1 MRKKPN
7 KSEAAGNGAH
17 GHKNGTNGSLDVEV
31 LPARKPKKVKEPD
44 LIHPQLEQAAYQ
56 QFSGV
61 LDHRELLRVL
71 TEVKNGNFTSR
82 MPFDQIGLSGKI
94 CDTLNDII
102 SMNEKMMH
110 EFTRAG
116 QIIGKQGKLN
126 QRIEVPVAKGSWSTG
141 IDSLNV
147 LISDLVHPTI
157 QIANVISSVAK
168 GNLSQQMPL
177 EIGGHTL
184 QGEFA
189 QIAKEVNDMVK
200 QLNMF
205 SMEVTRVARE
215 VGSEGKLGG
224 QAKVKGVAG
233 VWKDLTDSVNL
244 MAGNLTGQVRNI
256 AEVTTAV
263 AKGDLSK
270 KITVDVK
277 GEILELK
284 NTINTMVDQLNSFS
298 SEVTRVAL
306 EVGTE
311 GRLGGQ
317 AQVKGVG
324 GVWKD
329 LTDSVNQ
336 MASNLTAQVRN
347 IAEVTTAV
355 AKGDLSRKITVDV
368 KGEILELKNTINTM
382 VDQLNSFSAE
392 VTRVA
397 REVGSEGKLGGQAT
411 VKGVG
416 GVWKDL
422 TDSVNQMASN
432 LTGQVRNIAQVTTA
446 VARGDLSRKITVDV
460 KGEILELKDT
470 INTMVDQLNSFAS
483 EVTRVAKEVGSEG
496 KLGGQ
501 ATVKGVGGVW
511 KDLTDS
517 VNQMASNLTAQV
529 RNIAQVTTAVARGD
543 LSRKIT
549 VDVRGEILE
558 LKDTINTMV
567 DQLNSFASEVTR
579 VAREVGSEGKLGGQA
594 DVPGVGGTWK
604 DLTDSVNKMAG
615 NLTSQVR
622 NIAEVTTAVA
632 NGDLSRKITV
642 DVQGEILELKNT
654 INTMVDQLNSF
665 ASEVTRVAREVGSEG
680 KLGGQATVI
689 GVGGVWKDLTDS
701 VNQMAS
707 NLTGQVRNI
716 AEVTTAVAK
725 GDLSRKITVDV
736 KGEILELKN
745 TINTMVDQLN
755 AFGSEV
761 TRVAREV
768 GSEGKLGGQADVPG
782 VAGTWKDLTDSVNKM
797 ASNLTSQVRNIAEVT
812 TAVAN
817 GDLSRKI
824 TVDVQGEILE
834 LKNTINTMVDQL
846 RGFASEVTRVAR
858 EVGTEGK
865 LGGQAN
871 VPGVAGTWK
880 DLTDSV
886 NQMAGNLTAQV
897 RNIADVAIAVA
908 NGDLSKKITVDVRGE
923 ILQLKET
930 LNTMVDQLR
939 AFASEVTRVARE
951 VGTDGR
957 LGGQAFVPGVAGTW
971 KDLTDSVNQMTGNL
985 TAQVRNIAQVTKA
998 VASGDLS
1005 KTVAIDVKG
1014 EILDLKNTIN
1024 TMVEQLNS
1032 FAFEVTRV
1040 AREVG
1045 TEGKLGGQ
1053 AEVKG
1058 VAGTW
1063 KDLTDSVNMMASN
1076 LTSQVRGIAKVVTAV
1091 ASGNLRQKLVINA
1104 KGEVAQLTETINE
1117 MIDTLAVFADQVTTV
1132 AREVGVEGKLG
1143 GQASVPGASGIWKN
1157 LTENVNQ
1164 LAQNLTTQVRSI
1176 SEVAS
1181 AVTKGDLTRMIRVEA
1196 KGEVEALKDT
1206 INQMIANLRATTLRN
1221 QEQDWLK
1228 SNLAK
1233 FTQMLQGQKD
1243 LNTVTKRIL
1252 SELAQVVNAHYGAF
1266 YILKQDDETS
1276 QVKLNLF
1283 SAYAYK
1289 EDRNIPKEFAIG
1301 EGLVGQCAFEKERIL
1316 LTNVPNNY
1324 IKVSSGLGK
1333 AKPAN
1338 LIILPVLF
1346 ENDVKAVIELAS
1358 LDAFSETHQD
1368 FLNQLTES
1376 IGIVLNTIETNTR
1389 TEELLAQSQSL
1400 ASELKIQ
1407 QDELRRTNDELQDKA
1422 LLLVKQKEEVEAKNK
1437 EVEEARKSLEE
1448 KAEQLQLTSKYK
1460 SEFLANMSHELR
1472 TPLNSLLILA
1482 QQLYENVEGNL
1493 TEKQVRYAKTIHSCG
1508 DDLIN
1513 LINDIL
1519 DLSKIESGF
1528 ISTNIAPVHISEISS
1543 FVETTFRPISEA
1555 RNLKFHI
1562 DIGQDLPTSMDT
1574 DIQRLNQILKNLLS
1588 NAFKFTEKGEVSLR
1602 IFEAKKNW
1610 KPNNPNLD
1618 NAKKV
1623 IGFSIKDTGI
1633 GIPTDKQMI
1642 IFEAFQQAEGSTS
1655 RKYGGTGLGLSIS
1668 RGLAELLGGTI
1679 ELDSSPGTGST
1690 FTLFLPIESVPM
1702 STAKDKAP
1710 DSIKAIQQLAN
1721 EDQDINSLLGNLK
1734 ITNEGIETRASMDV
1748 VNEMI
1753 NEAGDDRNNIQPN
1766 DKIVL
1771 VVEDDLRFSK
1781 IILEKAHAENL
1792 KAVVATNYLE
1802 VFDFINRFN
1811 PIAMTLDVKLPDT
1824 SGWKVIDLLRNDL
1837 NYRHI
1842 PIHVISGEENRI
1854 LALKRGARSFLL
1866 KPLDNDSLNDLFTD
1880 IISFSEKKEKH
1891 VLVVEDNEIDSSQIA
1906 KILKSDDVHVQIATT
1921 GKDAFELMEQQE
1933 FDCIILDYT
1942 LPDISGPDL
1951 VHKVSKTKKK
1961 LTPVIIYS
1969 AKDFNRHELA
1979 QINQNSN
1986 SVLLKGVNSIEHL
1999 LEETITH
2006 LHIAHKDLAPERR
2019 RIIENI
2025 RSKEDILTNKTVLV
2039 VDDDVRNLFALT
2051 TVFERYNINVIT
2063 AESGKEAIQTLND
2076 NPRIEMVLMDI
2087 MMPEMDGYETTSKI
2101 RREHKNSSLP
2111 IIAVTAKAM
2120 KGDRQKCID
2129 AGASDYITKPVK
2141 IDQLLSLM
2149 RLWFCK

>member
-1 MRKKPN
+1 MSNLKTKTGSSANGTKKKEVVYTSDLPTKNFKGKNISARKKNEPVDIDTGPAEN
-7 KSEAAGNGAH
+7 FNSKQLL
-17 GHKNGTNGSLDVEV
+17 KV
-31 LPARKPKKVKEPD
+31 LM
-44 LIHPQLEQAAYQ
+44 
-56 QFSGV
+56 
-61 LDHRELLRVL
+61 
-71 TEVKNGNFTSR
+71 EVKNGNFAVR
-82 MPFDQIGLSGKI
+82 MPIDEEGLNGKI
-94 CDTLNDII
+94 CDTLNEII
-102 SMNEKMMH
+102 SLNERMMF
-110 EFTRAG
+110 EFTKAG
-116 QIIGKQGKLN
+116 NIIGKQGKLT
-126 QRIEVPVAKGSWSTG
+126 QRIEVPNAKGSWGTG
-141 IDSLNV
+141 VDSLNT

-157 QIANVISSVAK
+157 EIAHVISSVAK
-168 GNLSQQMPL
+168 GNLSQEMPL
-177 EIGGHTL
+177 EIGGHSL
-184 QGEFA
+184 KGEFSR
-189 QIAKEVNDMVK
+189 IAKEVNDMVK
-200 QLNMF
+200 QLNLF

-233 VWKDLTDSVNL
+233 VWKDLTDSVNQ
-244 MAGNLTGQVRNI
+244 MGSNLTAQVRNI
-256 AEVTTAV
+256 ADVTTAV

-311 GRLGGQ
+311 GKLGGQ
-317 AQVKGVG
+317 AQVKGVAG
-324 GVWKD
+324 TWKD

-336 MASNLTAQVRN
+336 MASNLTGQVRN

-355 AKGDLSRKITVDV
+355 AKGDLSRQITVDV
-368 KGEILELKNTINTM
+368 KGEILELKDTINTM

-397 REVGSEGKLGGQAT
+397 REVGSEGKLGGQAK

-432 LTGQVRNIAQVTTA
+432 LTGQVRNIAEVTTA
-446 VARGDLSRKITVDV
+446 VAK
-460 KGEILELKDT
+460 
-470 INTMVDQLNSFAS
+470 
-483 EVTRVAKEVGSEG
+483 
-496 KLGGQ
+496 
-501 ATVKGVGGVW
+501 
-511 KDLTDS
+511 
-517 VNQMASNLTAQV
+517 
-529 RNIAQVTTAVARGD
+529 GD

-549 VDVRGEILE
+549 VDVR
-558 LKDTINTMV
+558 
-567 DQLNSFASEVTR
+567 
-579 VAREVGSEGKLGGQA
+579 
-594 DVPGVGGTWK
+594 
-604 DLTDSVNKMAG
+604 
-615 NLTSQVR
+615 
-622 NIAEVTTAVA
+622 
-632 NGDLSRKITV
+632 
-642 DVQGEILELKNT
+642 GEILELKNT

-665 ASEVTRVAREVGSEG
+665 SSEVTRVALEVGTEG
-680 KLGGQATVI
+680 KLGGQAQVK
-689 GVGGVWKDLTDS
+689 GVAGTWKDLTDS
-701 VNQMAS
+701 VNGMAS

-755 AFGSEV
+755 SFGSEVTRVAREVGSEGKLGGQAQVPGVAGTWKDLTDSVNIMAGNLTSQVRNIAEVTTAVATGDLSRKIDVDVKGEILELKNTINTMVEQLRSFASEVTRVAREVGSEGKLGGQAAVKDVGGVWKDLTDSVNGMASNLTDQVRNIAEVTTAVAKGDLSRKITVDVKGEILELKDTINTMVDQLNSFGSEV

-824 TVDVQGEILE
+824 GVDVKGEILE

-908 NGDLSKKITVDVRGE
+908 NGDMSKKITVDVRGE

-951 VGTDGR
+951 VGTDGK

-985 TAQVRNIAQVTKA
+985 TSQVRNIAEVTKA

-1045 TEGKLGGQ
+1045 TDGKLGGQ
-1053 AEVKG
+1053 AEVRG
-1058 VAGTW
+1058 VGGTW

-1076 LTSQVRGIAKVVTAV
+1076 LTNQVRGIAKVVTAV
-1091 ASGNLRQKLVINA
+1091 ATGNLKQKLAIVSR
-1104 KGEVAQLTETINE
+1104 GEVAQLIDTINE
-1117 MIDTLAVFADQVTTV
+1117 MIDTLALFADQVTTV
-1132 AREVGVEGKLG
+1132 AREVGVDGQLG

-1181 AVTKGDLTRMIRVEA
+1181 AVTKGDLTRTIRVEA

-1206 INQMIANLRATTLRN
+1206 INQMIANLKETTLLN

-1233 FTQMLQGQKD
+1233 FTQMLQGQRD
-1243 LNTVTKRIL
+1243 LKTVTQRIL
-1252 SELAQVVNAHYGAF
+1252 SELAQVVTAHWGAF
-1266 YILKQDDETS
+1266 YILRQDDET
-1276 QVKLNLF
+1276 QDVKLSLF
-1283 SAYAYK
+1283 SAYGYK
-1289 EDRNIPKEFAIG
+1289 SEKNIPAEFAIG
-1301 EGLVGQCAFEKERIL
+1301 EGLVGQVAFEKERIIL
-1316 LTNVPNNY
+1316 SKVPGNY
-1324 IKVSSGLGK
+1324 IKINSGLGK
-1333 AKPAN
+1333 AHPSN

-1346 ENDVKAVIELAS
+1346 ENKVKAVIELAS
-1358 LDAFSETHQD
+1358 LDIFSETHLD
-1368 FLNQLTES
+1368 FLSQLTES
-1376 IGIVLNTIETNTR
+1376 IGIVLNTIEANSR
-1389 TEELLAQSQSL
+1389 TEELLTQSQSL
-1400 ASELKIQ
+1400 AGELKIQ
-1407 QDELRRTNDELQDKA
+1407 QEELSRTNDELQDKA
-1422 LLLVKQKEEVEAKNK
+1422 LLLVKQKNEVEDKNK
-1437 EVEEARKSLEE
+1437 EVEEARRSLEE

-1482 QQLYENVEGNL
+1482 QQLYENAEGNL
-1493 TEKQVRYAKTIHSCG
+1493 NDKQVRYAKTIHSCG
-1508 DDLIN
+1508 DDLIQ

-1528 ISTNIAPVHISEISS
+1528 ISANISPVRFAEIAS
-1543 FVETTFRPISEA
+1543 FVETTFKPLSEA
-1555 RNLKFHI
+1555 KHLRFTI
-1562 DIGQDLPTSMDT
+1562 ETDPQLPVTLDT
-1574 DIQRLNQILKNLLS
+1574 DLQRLNQILKNLLS
-1588 NAFKFTEKGEVSLR
+1588 NSFKFTEKGEIKLK
-1602 IFEAKKNW
+1602 IYEANKNW
-1610 KPNNPNLD
+1610 KQSNSNLD
-1618 NAKKV
+1618 AAKRV
-1623 IGFSIKDTGI
+1623 VAFAISDTGI
-1633 GIPTDKQMI
+1633 GIPQEKQNI

-1668 RGLAELLGGTI
+1668 RGLAELLGGSI
-1679 ELDSSPGTGST
+1679 ELESNLSHGST
-1690 FTLFLPIESVPM
+1690 FTLFLPVD
-1702 STAKDKAP
+1702 STTGIVSKETTDNLNVL
-1710 DSIKAIQQLAN
+1710 QQYSLG
-1721 EDQDINSLLGNLK
+1721 EGKEEIDSLLNSIRATSGSDSKNLN
-1734 ITNEGIETRASMDV
+1734 I

-1753 NEAGDDRNNIQPN
+1753 NDTGDDRTNISAS
-1766 DKIVL
+1766 DHVL
-1771 VVEDDLRFSK
+1771 LIVEDDLRFGK
-1781 IILEKAHAENL
+1781 IMIEKAHQNDM
-1792 KAVVATNYLE
+1792 KAIVAISYIE
-1802 VFDFINRFN
+1802 VFDFINRFT
-1811 PIAMTLDVKLPDT
+1811 PDAITLDVKLPDT
-1824 SGWKVIDLLRNDL
+1824 SGWKVLEMLKNDL

-1842 PIHVISGEENRI
+1842 PIYLVSGEENRS
-1854 LALKRGARSFLL
+1854 LALKRGARDFLL
-1866 KPLDNDSLNDLFTD
+1866 KPLDNESLNELFED
-1880 IISFSEKKEKH
+1880 IISISKRKTKK

-1906 KILKSDDVHVQIATT
+1906 KMISSDNVEVSIAPT
-1921 GKDAFELMEQQE
+1921 GKNAIEHLGNSN
-1933 FDCIILDYT
+1933 FDCVILDYT
-1942 LPDISGPDL
+1942 LPDLSGADL
-1951 VHKVSKTKKK
+1951 LTKVEEAKKR

-1969 AKDFNRHELA
+1969 AKDFTKNELSHINRT
-1979 QINQNSN
+1979 SN
-1986 SVLLKGVNSIEHL
+1986 TILMKGVNSLENL
-1999 LEETITH
+1999 LEESIVHMH
-2006 LHIAHKDLAPERR
+2006 LQHKELPSEKQ
-2019 RIIENI
+2019 RIIEGI
-2025 RSKEDILTNKTVLV
+2025 RIKNDILTGKNILI

-2051 TVFERYNINVIT
+2051 TVFERFNINAIT
-2063 AESGKEAIQTLND
+2063 AESGKEAIEMINND
-2076 NPRIEMVLMDI
+2076 ELKVEMVLMDI
-2087 MMPEMDGYETTSKI
+2087 MMPEMDGYETIQKI
-2101 RREHKNSSLP
+2101 RREHKNSTLP

-2120 KGDRQKCID
+2120 KGDRQKCIE
-2129 AGASDYITKPVK
+2129 AGASDYITKPLK

-2149 RLWFCK
+2149 RIWFYK